1 MSGAH
6 ESVVGARHASPS
18 RPRKK
23 RCREMTHLA
32 IQADDVRQAAERIR
46 PLARRTPVFT
56 SAGFDARAGMRVF
69 FKCENLQRGGAFK
82 IRGASNLILSL
93 SAEALERGV
102 VAYSSGNHA
111 QAVAIAAKHVGARA
125 TIVMPEDAPRAKM
138 EATRAHGATIVTY
151 DRRTQVRE
159 QIAAGIL
166 EQTGATLVP
175 PFDHPLIMAGQGT
188 AALEL
193 LEETGP
199 LDALIAP
206 VGGGGLLSGSATI
219 AKAIHPVIRI
229 FGAEPQGANDTF
241 LSLQAGERVIV
252 PHPDTIAD
260 GLRAPQPGALT
271 FPVLQQ
277 LAEAVAL
284 VSEEEIRQTVKFL
297 LLRLKLLVEPS
308 GAVPAAAVLF
318 GKLPLGIASVGV
330 ILSGGNLDFEELAK
344 Y

>member
-1 MSGAH
+1 M
-6 ESVVGARHASPS
+6 
-18 RPRKK
+18 
-23 RCREMTHLA
+23 
-32 IQADDVRQAAERIR
+32 
-46 PLARRTPVFT
+46 
-56 SAGFDARAGMRVF
+56 RAF

-93 SAEALERGV
+93 SAGELARGV

-125 TIVMPEDAPRAKM
+125 TIVMPEDAPRSKM
-138 EATRAHGATIVTY
+138 DATRARGAQVVTY
-151 DRRTQVRE
+151 NRATGQRE
-159 QIAAGIL
+159 QIAARIL
-166 EQTGATLVP
+166 EETGATLVP
-175 PFDHPLIMAGQGT
+175 PFDHPRIMAGQGT

-199 LDALIAP
+199 LDALITP

-219 AKAIHPVIRI
+219 ARALQPAIRI

-241 LSLQAGERVIV
+241 LSLAAGKPVAI

-260 GLRAPQPGALT
+260 GLRSPRPGTLT
-271 FPVLQQ
+271 FPVIQQ
-277 LAEAVAL
+277 LAEAVLL
-284 VSEEEIRQTVKFL
+284 VSDDEIRETVKFL
-297 LLRLKLLVEPS
+297 LLRMKVLVEPS

-318 GKLPLGIASVGV
+318 GKLPPGIRSVGV
-330 ILSGGNLDFEELAK
+330 ILSGGNVDFEELAR